1 MEQTTNDRALIQAL
15 TPRESKK
22 LPSNFPYLTM
32 RRIKEKQRMEE
43 RRQHIIAVVTIVAV
57 SLAGVSTFLFL
68 FWSQLW
74 HSLVTLCS
82 QPNAFVL
89 VLPTLFCLAFF
100 ALFNHWLSRSCYK
113 RT

>member
-15 TPRESKK
+15 TPKESRK

-43 RRQHIIAVVTIVAV
+43 RRQHVIAIVTIVAV
-57 SLAGVSTFLFL
+57 SLAGISTFLFL
-68 FWSQLW
+68 FWDQLCL
-74 HSLVTLCS
+74 SLTTLCS
-82 QPNAFVL
+82 QPDAFVL

-100 ALFNHWLSRSCYK
+100 ALLNHWLSQITSNK
-113 RT
+113 L

>member
-15 TPRESKK
+15 TPKESRK

-43 RRQHIIAVVTIVAV
+43 RRQHVIAIVTIVAV
-57 SLAGVSTFLFL
+57 SLAGISTFLFL
-68 FWSQLW
+68 FWDQLC
-74 HSLVTLCS
+74 HSLTTLCS
-82 QPNAFVL
+82 QPDAFVL

-100 ALFNHWLSRSCYK
+100 ALLNHWLSQITSNK
-113 RT
+113 L